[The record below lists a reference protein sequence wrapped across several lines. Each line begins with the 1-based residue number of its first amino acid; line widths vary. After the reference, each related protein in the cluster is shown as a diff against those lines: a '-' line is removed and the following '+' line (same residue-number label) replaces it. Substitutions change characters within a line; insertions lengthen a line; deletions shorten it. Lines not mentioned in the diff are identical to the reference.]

1 MARNQSS
8 ENSQLSV
15 LVLPLGSKP
24 EPSVVLVRVGY
35 VMRSNEQSQE
45 SVATMARVALVTR
58 YADCRWTGLLHDLG
72 WQNSRHLECFM
83 LLWEN
88 EGHPG
93 EPHAGV

>member
-1 MARNQSS
+1 M
-8 ENSQLSV
+8 
-15 LVLPLGSKP
+15 PLGSKP

-35 VMRSNEQSQE
+35 VVRSNAQSQQ
-45 SVATMARVALVTR
+45 SAATMARVALVTR
-58 YADCRWTGLLHDLG
+58 YAHRGWTGLLHVRG

-88 EGHPG
+88 EDHPG